1 MVSHISLTN
10 GHKELR
16 CEFYDLIVVG
26 LFAIFTGFKKRLGIL
41 GKIDTCKQYLA
52 PNFQILRKSY
62 IAKVDLDMGNLEK
75 LRSI

>member
-52 PNFQILRKSY
+52 PNFQILKSY
-62 IAKVDLDMGNLEK
+62 GLDLDRGNLEK